1 MEQRHVVLCWF
12 CSFKGLD
19 CNSCATSPVKK
30 IAFLWQ
36 FGLHVYASTQLR
48 GLCFQT
54 RLDGSE
60 GGSVWSSTGVS
71 SFLHTR
77 QQDKWRHQCFAQGLF
92 SLLLEHKWKF
102 PPLFFFNGN
111 TWKCSSYYNKVLK
124 TIYYQG
130 ATLNTAWAKR
140 ASCVKEQKKKVLKL
154 KINVSSGDKRNTFE
168 KHISTLSFQNRLFLW
183 TPFLHP
189 TLPPRSSWSGNL
201 PTNPTGTS
209 LTTWSFASASLKPV
223 SFTSLTTV
231 RKVSHAVVPALSADL
246 RTELL
251 KLII

>member
-1 MEQRHVVLCWF
+1 MAIRITCLRIHSIEGIVFSDTFRWF
-12 CSFKGLD
+12 RGWEC
-19 CNSCATSPVKK
+19 VK
-30 IAFLWQ
+30 Q
-36 FGLHVYASTQLR
+36 H
-48 GLCFQT
+48 
-54 RLDGSE
+54 
-60 GGSVWSSTGVS
+60 GG
-71 SFLHTR
+71 
-77 QQDKWRHQCFAQGLF
+77 
-92 SLLLEHKWKF
+92 LLLFTHTPAGQMKTSVFRSGTLQSAPRAQVKISPF
-102 PPLFFFNGN
+102 FFFFFNGN